1 MTNRP
6 SRAAPIAGGSA
17 AIAGILA
24 LAVGIIKPWE
34 GRELAPYLD
43 IVNVLTVCDGITGP
57 EVIAGKVYTPDQCD
71 RFLSERIGITYAA
84 LERCIVKPVHPA
96 SMAAVLS
103 MSFNVGTAAVCRSTM
118 VRRINAGEPASAWCG
133 EFAKWVYAGGRR
145 VKGLVNRRNAEMK
158 LCLQGAVPP

>member
-71 RFLSERIGITYAA
+71 RFLSERIGLTYAA
-84 LERCIVKPVHPA
+84 LELCIVKPVHPA

-103 MSFNVGTAAVCRSTM
+103 MAFNVGTAAVCRSTM
-118 VRRINAGEPASAWCG
+118 VRRINAGE
-133 EFAKWVYAGGRR
+133 FAKWVYAGGRR
-145 VKGLVNRRNAEMK
+145 DKGLVNRRNAEMK